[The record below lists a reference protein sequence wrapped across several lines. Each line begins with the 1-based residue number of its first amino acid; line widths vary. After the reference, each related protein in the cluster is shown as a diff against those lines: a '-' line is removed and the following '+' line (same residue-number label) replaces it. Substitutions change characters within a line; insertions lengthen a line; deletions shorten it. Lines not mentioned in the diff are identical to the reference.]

1 MLRNP
6 LLQWSALRST
16 LAQRWDAAGWM
27 RYHGIW
33 SPGVRMLR
41 NQSLRTKALV
51 VSTLVFGLMLIMLLQ
66 LLDHGLTSWQR
77 SRQAVNG
84 VHHVRALAELELS
97 VLDLG
102 RQALRAQ
109 ASGQPGA
116 LAASLG
122 REAKTHAAAAAAL
135 ADDVARY
142 PALATAW
149 DEARQRRD
157 EAIAGNAGGQPADPA
172 GAARVRP
179 QTVRAYAEA
188 VQRVRETFTAHWA
201 TRVDDDPDSRL
212 LRDGLLATASDLTL
226 RTAHLVGVMLQH
238 WEQPLGSGLSRE
250 VADRLVEART
260 VMAMA
265 RPQFERARA
274 VLPAQAALLDEQ
286 LLVVDRLMG
295 ATANVLH
302 HRGGEGVMDADAYR
316 LLGMAAADAVA
327 RLDALGLAEIE
338 RRLVHREARLHQQLL
353 AQWLGLGA
361 GMLVTLYVL
370 VCLYKVMVG
379 GLKYLCAQVDE
390 LGRGNL
396 TIRPTGHGRD
406 EIGQALNTL
415 GQAAAKM
422 SAMFEAVTQGVSA
435 VSHASRE
442 VATGNAG
449 LSGSSGDIRNAIG
462 DVAGRTQN
470 FADAM
475 DQCGMAVERVSGHV
489 GSMRIEAQRS
499 RRTMGELQGRM
510 RSLQGKSREIA
521 QVVAMVE
528 AVAYQTK
535 LLALNASV
543 EAARAGAAGKGFA
556 VVAQEVRTLANRSE
570 AAARRIRGI
579 LDASIGDIEE
589 GSHIAE
595 RAGEQVGRTDH
606 EIEAVSAIVGEIVAM
621 VRNGLS
627 QSREV
632 LLIARNVEGTVGGN
646 ARLVAQLSDASAE
659 LRDQGDSLKRS
670 MQHFVIG

>member
-6 LLQWSALRST
+6 LSQWSALRSA
-16 LAQRWDAAGWM
+16 LVQRWQAAGWL

-33 SPGVRMLR
+33 SPGVRVLR
-41 NQSLRTKALV
+41 NQSLRTKAIV
-51 VSTLVFGLMLIMLLQ
+51 VSSLVFGLMALMLLQ
-66 LLDHGLTSWQR
+66 LLDHGATNWHR
-77 SRQAVNG
+77 AGQAVDG
-84 VHHVRALAELELS
+84 VQHVRALAELELAA
-97 VLDLG
+97 LDLL
-102 RQALRAQ
+102 RRAQ
-109 ASGQPGA
+109 RTEATGSGDGVQASQA
-116 LAASLG
+116 
-122 REAKTHAAAAAAL
+122 REARAHAAVAAAL
-135 ADDVARY
+135 ADDLVGH
-142 PALATAW
+142 PALAAAYR
-149 DEARQRRD
+149 DLQQRRD
-157 EAIAGNAGGQPADPA
+157 EVVVSRDKPA
-172 GAARVRP
+172 AAAAPPVRSRA
-179 QTVRAYAEA
+179 VHAYAES
-188 VQRVRETFTAHWA
+188 VQHMRETFTARWA
-201 TRVDDDPDSRL
+201 PLVDDDLDSRL
-212 LRDGLLATASDLTL
+212 LRDGLVGPASDLTL
-226 RTAHLVGVMLQH
+226 RTAQLVQVMLQH
-238 WEQPLGSGLSRE
+238 WGQAPETGLSRE

-260 VMAMA
+260 VLAMA

-286 LLVVDRLMG
+286 LLVVDRLMN
-295 ATANVLH
+295 ATATVLH
-302 HRGGEGVMDADAYR
+302 HRGGDGDMAPDAYR
-316 LLGMAAADAVA
+316 QLGLAAAGAVA

-353 AQWLGLGA
+353 AQWLGMGA

-379 GLKYLCAQVDE
+379 GLKYLCLQVDE

-396 TIRPTGHGRD
+396 TIRPAGHGRD
-406 EIGQALNTL
+406 EIGQALTTL

-422 SAMFEAVTQGVSA
+422 SDMFEAVTQGVSA

-449 LSGSSGDIRNAIG
+449 LSGSSGEIRHAIG
-462 DVAGRTQN
+462 DVAGRTQT

-606 EIEAVSAIVGEIVAM
+606 EIEAVNAIVGEIVAM